1 LHEPA
6 ILTLEIS
13 FALYSQ
19 GFEDVAHADQPLKD
33 GNVHLSAPHI
43 YGSALEA
50 LEIQAN
56 SSMSFLNIGSG
67 TGYVSCIVADIM
79 GTRSSNY
86 GMNTRDQCRLR
97 IRCDM

>member
-1 LHEPA
+1 M
-6 ILTLEIS
+6 
-13 FALYSQ
+13 
-19 GFEDVAHADQPLKD
+19 AHTDQPLKE

-50 LEIQAN
+50 LELQPQ
-56 SSMSFLNIGSG
+56 SSLSFLNVGSG

-86 GMNTRDQCRLR
+86 GKIASSVVDCFICDFVAHVGIFSRL
-97 IRCDM
+97 